1 MHVVRVSGGIP
12 SLTQIVAVFGA
23 VETEVDGADDVEVS
37 LAANELSAE
46 GDGIERRAR
55 IEQALDTLRDKN
67 NTIKL
72 EIPVAGN
79 VNDPEFNVNDAI
91 SQALAKGVQKG
102 ALSYLTLALQPYG
115 ALITA
120 AKYAGEAATRVRLN
134 PVEFEP
140 GQSALDD
147 SDREYLGKVAQ
158 VLKDRPKIAIKLCGV
173 AAAQDRL
180 FLEKQLQQEQQKQQQ
195 QSAKPPAQTAAAV
208 ETPAVDE
215 TQLSEIAEQRAAAV
229 KDFLIEKHRVPANRL
244 AGCLPQLEIDDTEA
258 QPRTD
263 LLI

>member
-1 MHVVRVSGGIP
+1 VP
-12 SLTQIVAVFGA
+12 LDT
-23 VETEVDGADDVEVS
+23 
-37 LAANELSAE
+37 
-46 GDGIERRAR
+46 
-55 IEQALDTLRDKN
+55 ALDTLRDKN

-79 VNDPEFNVNDAI
+79 VNDPKFSVNDAV

-115 ALITA
+115 TLITA
-120 AKYAGEAATRVRLN
+120 AKYAGEAATRVQLN

-140 GQSALDD
+140 GQSVLDD
-147 SDREYLGKVAQ
+147 SDREYLDKVAK

-173 AAAQDRL
+173 AASQDQL
-180 FLEKQLQQEQQKQQQ
+180 FFQQQQQKQQQ
-195 QSAKPPAQTAAAV
+195 QQQQQQQAAKTPAQAQAGSPLEAPV
-208 ETPAVDE
+208 VDE

-229 KDFLIEKHRVPANRL
+229 KDFLIEKHKVPASRL
-244 AGCLPQLEIDDTEA
+244 VGCLPQLEIDDA
-258 QPRTD
+258 KAKPRTD